1 MDYLNLL
8 QTLNTCHGPAGDERE
23 IAETICRLAEP
34 YADECSIDTLGNLI
48 IHKKGNGPRV
58 MFAAHMDSIGLIVT
72 HIDDKGYLSFGKLGG
87 VHPENLLHT
96 PVRFKNGV
104 RGAVSL
110 RGDTAWKDM
119 TVNDLFIDIGAKD
132 EASARALVQAGDT
145 AVAELPVFS
154 MGTRICG
161 PYMDNR
167 ISCAAMLEA
176 LSLIKEYSNDL
187 YFVFTV
193 QEELGLRGSKPA
205 AFSID
210 PQYGIAVDVTLADEP
225 EMKAKGSSV
234 LGGGAAIK
242 VMDNSVIC
250 HPEIVGKL
258 ESLAKE
264 KAIPFQRDIITAG
277 GTDAG
282 SIHVSR
288 AGVLTGGISIPCRY
302 MHSPVETV
310 ETEDVSAAAKLIA
323 AYAETNLEL
332 KGCNVKCL
340 YR

>member
-1 MDYLNLL
+1 MDYMNTI
-8 QTLNTCHGPAGDERE
+8 QTLNACHGPAGDERAV
-23 IAETICRLAEP
+23 AEAIRTLAEP
-34 YADECSIDTLGNLI
+34 YADECVIDTMGNLI
-48 IHKKGNGPRV
+48 VHRKGPGPRV

-72 HIDDKGYLSFGKLGG
+72 HIDEKGYLSFGKLGG

-110 RGDTAWKDM
+110 RGDKSWKEM
-119 TVNDLFIDIGAKD
+119 EINDLFLDIGAKD
-132 EASARALVQAGDT
+132 EAEAKTMVRVGDT
-145 AVAELPVFS
+145 AVADLPTYAAGSRLF
-154 MGTRICG
+154 G

-176 LSLIKEYSNDL
+176 LSLIQSNTNDL

-205 AFSID
+205 AFALD
-210 PQYGIAVDVTLADEP
+210 PDYGVAVDVTLADELD
-225 EMKAKGSSV
+225 AKGKGSAA

-242 VMDNSVIC
+242 VMDSSVIC
-250 HPEIVGKL
+250 HPAVIHTL
-258 ESLAKE
+258 EALAGE
-264 KAIPFQRDIITAG
+264 KGIPCQRDVITAG

-302 MHSPVETV
+302 MHSPVEMV
-310 ETEDVSAAAKLIA
+310 ETADVSAAARLIA
-323 AYAETNLEL
+323 AFAEAGL
-332 KGCNVKCL
+332 
-340 YR
+340 